1 MRGGSKTRFGV
12 WGMGRSV
19 PGEDGKATY
28 MWFNHGSNAALSGT
42 RQDGADGMMLI
53 FDGAG
58 PRRWYAARGRQR
70 LGQAVRH
77 QRAGLRA
84 SRRQGS
90 GAGSR
95 EIRSIVHLAPFG
107 FGVGL
112 ALRLASIYNLRM
124 SRFTRR
130 QILAAAPFVAAAAA
144 APARLPIRKAV
155 EFSMLP
161 GKIPVLDRFQM
172 ARDAGFEAIE
182 CPTMPDAAA
191 AEEALAA
198 SRKTQLPIHSVM
210 NSEHWRS
217 PLSSAD
223 PAVVEK
229 SMEGMRTSLRN
240 AKLWGAD
247 TVLLVPAVVN
257 PETSYAQA
265 WERSQRQI
273 RKLIPLAE
281 EAKVIIGIEEVWNKF
296 LLSPLEFARYVDE
309 FNSPWIRAYFDIG
322 NVAIQA
328 YPQDWIRTLGKRIVK
343 VHVKDFSFKK
353 RLAEFTPLLEGE
365 IDWRAVHAALA
376 DIGYQGTATVEL
388 SGGDAAYLKEVNS
401 RFEKIL
407 TGQV

>member
-1 MRGGSKTRFGV
+1 M
-12 WGMGRSV
+12 
-19 PGEDGKATY
+19 
-28 MWFNHGSNAALSGT
+28 
-42 RQDGADGMMLI
+42 Q
-53 FDGAG
+53 
-58 PRRWYAARGRQR
+58 
-70 LGQAVRH
+70 
-77 QRAGLRA
+77 
-84 SRRQGS
+84 
-90 GAGSR
+90 
-95 EIRSIVHLAPFG
+95 
-107 FGVGL
+107 
-112 ALRLASIYNLRM
+112 
-124 SRFTRR
+124 RFTRR
-130 QILAAAPFVAAAAA
+130 QILAAAPFVAAAVA

-191 AEEALAA
+191 AEEVLAA

-273 RKLIPLAE
+273 RQLIPLAE

-376 DIGYQGTATVEL
+376 AIGYQGTATVEL
-388 SGGDAAYLKEVNS
+388 SGGDAAYLKEVNA